1 MSEASAGGRASAD
14 ARWLVA
20 LGSLP
25 GMGPA
30 RLRLVLDG
38 RDAEQ
43 AWHEVRVGFIGV
55 PEALRVSWASAARRI
70 DVDARWAEHRTLGVQ
85 VLQPGVTGWP
95 SVLDDDPEPPAL
107 LFVRG
112 DPSVLEGP
120 RVAIVGTRRCS
131 YTGREVAR
139 ELGRD
144 LASAGVRVV
153 SGLALGIDGAAHQ
166 GALAAGG
173 PPVGVVGT
181 GLDVVYP
188 RRHEQ
193 LWGDVG
199 RAGVL
204 LTEAPL
210 GAVAERWRFPARNRI
225 IAALADVVVVVESHA
240 TGGSMHTVDAAIE
253 RGRLVM
259 AVPGSVRSPAAA
271 GTNALLAAGSPPV
284 RDATDVLV
292 ALGLDPVVQ
301 QRVAPRPP
309 EGDAG
314 RVLAAVGWEPATLE
328 QVADRLDAPL
338 GPVAARLAELEGGG
352 WLRQQAGWYERLR

>member
-1 MSEASAGGRASAD
+1 MSEASAE
-14 ARWLVA
+14 WLVA
-20 LGSLP
+20 LSSLP

-38 RDAEQ
+38 RSPEE
-43 AWHEVRVGFIGV
+43 AWRAVLEGAVDV
-55 PEALRVSWASAARRI
+55 PESLRAGWSHAARRL
-70 DVDARWAEHRTLGVQ
+70 DVDARWAAHELLGVR
-85 VLQPGVTGWP
+85 VLRAGDPGWP
-95 SVLDDDPEPPAL
+95 EVFDDDPEPPAV
-107 LFVRG
+107 LFARG
-112 DPSVLEGP
+112 DPAVVDGP

-131 YTGREVAR
+131 HTGREVAR

-144 LASAGVRVV
+144 LAEAGVRVV

-166 GALAAGG
+166 GALDAGA

-188 RRHEQ
+188 RRHAR
-193 LWGDVG
+193 LWDDVAT
-199 RAGVL
+199 AGAL
-204 LTEAPL
+204 LSEAPL
-210 GAVAERWRFPARNRI
+210 GSLPERWRFPARNRI

-240 TGGSMHTVDAAIE
+240 SGGSMHTVDAAIE

-259 AVPGSVRSPAAA
+259 AVPGSVRSPSAA
-271 GTNALLAAGSPPV
+271 GANALLAAGSPPV

-292 ALGLDPVVQ
+292 ALGLDPLVQ
-301 QRVAPRPP
+301 QRIAPPPP

-314 RVLAAVGWEPATLE
+314 RVLAAVGWDPATLE

-338 GPVAARLAELEGGG
+338 GPVAARLTELEGGG
-352 WLRQQAGWYERLR
+352 WIRQTAGWYERVR